1 MNKIAILNK
10 TVHFSEAIMQEQ
22 RYKLI
27 KSSVKDEIGN
37 RVEVYGILVNGK
49 TQIPDISCDKTVVT
63 DLIKRLDNENIPI
76 KQLMY
81 IIEDSII

>member
-1 MNKIAILNK
+1 
-10 TVHFSEAIMQEQ
+10 MQKQ
-22 RYKLI
+22 KYKLI
-27 KSSVKDEIGN
+27 KSLVEDEDGN

-49 TQIPDISCDKTVVT
+49 TQIPDISCNKTLVT
-63 DLIKRLDNENIPI
+63 DLIERLGNEDIPL